1 MHESALTGGCP
12 LYWPINRL
20 VAAYRRGALSPVEV
34 VEQAIA
40 RADRFDS
47 SLNAYLARL
56 DDQAREQARA
66 AESAYRTGEASPL
79 CGVPISIKDTF
90 PLAGSVTTF
99 GSAVYRD
106 NITTQDSGVVRR
118 LRNAG
123 AVFTG
128 KTNTAEFGQSATTE
142 NRLGEDARNPWDVAR
157 TPGGSSGGAA
167 ATVAVGFATAAMG
180 ADGGGSIRIPAA
192 FTGVFGI
199 KPTIGLCKDEN
210 GLRAMSDFISPGPI
224 TWRAA
229 DARILLGVLA
239 EREYRRAVV
248 STKLRVGWCPRPTNS
263 PVESGVAAVVSRAV
277 AALTDMGHEVIEC
290 TLPLDGW
297 NDAFGTLVLAEE
309 HRERG
314 HLLDQAAGS
323 LSDYERKFLEAAR
336 AITAAD
342 IEKARAA
349 HHAYRKKIA
358 ALFKDYDA
366 IVTPTTA
373 VTAFPLNERPREISG
388 EPVSWLWGAFPFAVP
403 FNVSGHPAVSIPCGL
418 QDRLPIGLQ
427 LVACHDG
434 EELLL
439 NLAEDL
445 EQALAFDASAV
456 REKWSTAAVGAK
468 EAS

>member
-1 MHESALTGGCP
+1 MPESALTGGCP

-40 RADRFDS
+40 RANRFDS
-47 SLNAYLARL
+47 SLNAYLTRL
-56 DDQAREQARA
+56 DHQAREQAKA

-106 NITTQDSGVVRR
+106 NITSEDSGVVRR

-128 KTNTAEFGQSATTE
+128 KTNTAEFGAI
-142 NRLGEDARNPWDVAR
+142 
-157 TPGGSSGGAA
+157 
-167 ATVAVGFATAAMG
+167 G

-199 KPTIGLCKDEN
+199 KPTTGLCKDEN

-229 DARILLGVLA
+229 DARIVLGVLA

-248 STKLRVGWCPRPTNS
+248 GTKLRVGWCPRPTNS
-263 PVESGVAAVVSRAV
+263 PVDSGVAAVVSRAV

-297 NDAFGTLVLAEE
+297 NDAFATLVLAEE

-314 HLLDQAAGS
+314 HLFDQAAGS
-323 LSDYERKFLEAAR
+323 LSDYERKSLEAAR
-336 AITAAD
+336 NIMAAD
-342 IEKARAA
+342 IEKARTV

-358 ALFKDYDA
+358 ALFKHYDA

-373 VTAFPLNERPREISG
+373 VTAFRLNERPTEISG
-388 EPVSWLWGAFPFAVP
+388 EPVGWLWGAFPFAVP
-403 FNVSGHPAVSIPCGL
+403 FNVSGHPAASIPCGL
-418 QDRLPIGLQ
+418 QDRLPIGVQ

-456 REKWSTAAVGAK
+456 RENWSTTAVGAQ